1 MKKILLLMVCKI
13 IINKEIYFTN
23 MTLISD
29 LYKIQKKDLKNA
41 VNVLT
46 NAFSKESMWKEVFT
60 DEEKNRIL
68 TEVMVRFCL
77 KYGIVL
83 STSENLE
90 GVMAIAPHD
99 KDMTTWTII
108 RSGAFFLSMKIA
120 DEAKKMEVL
129 NSAVEEAKK
138 SLNLG
143 SYIHL
148 LMMGVSQEFQG
159 KGFGGKLL
167 RALIEKAETEKK
179 TIYLETQ
186 KENNVNFY
194 EKYGF
199 SVKKKII
206 LPEPLNLPMWLMVR
220 DVKKN

>member
-1 MKKILLLMVCKI
+1 MS
-13 IINKEIYFTN
+13 
-23 MTLISD
+23 LIRD

-41 VNVLT
+41 VDVLT

-77 KYGIVL
+77 KYGNVL
-83 STSENLE
+83 STSDNLE
-90 GVMAIAPHD
+90 GVMAITPHD
-99 KDMTTWTII
+99 KDMTTWRII

-120 DEAKKMEVL
+120 NEAKKMDVL
-129 NSAVEEAKK
+129 SSAVEEAKK

-143 SYIHL
+143 PYIHL

-179 TIYLETQ
+179 SIYLETQ
-186 KENNVNFY
+186 KEENVNFY

-220 DVKKN
+220 DVK

>member
-1 MKKILLLMVCKI
+1 
-13 IINKEIYFTN
+13 
-23 MTLISD
+23 MTLISE
-29 LYKIQKKDLKNA
+29 LFKIQKRDLKNA
-41 VNVLT
+41 VDVLT
-46 NAFSKESMWKEVFT
+46 DAFSKESMWKEVFT

-77 KYGIVL
+77 KYGSVYA
-83 STSENLE
+83 TSENFE
-90 GVMAIAPHD
+90 GIMALAPHD
-99 KDMTTWTII
+99 KEMTTWTII

-167 RALIEKAETEKK
+167 RALIEKAEAEKK
-179 TIYLETQ
+179 SIYLETQ
-186 KENNVNFY
+186 KENNVKLY

-220 DVKKN
+220 QLKK

>member
-1 MKKILLLMVCKI
+1 
-13 IINKEIYFTN
+13 

-29 LYKIQKKDLKNA
+29 LHKMQKSDLKNA
-41 VNVLT
+41 VDVLT
-46 NAFSKESMWKEVFT
+46 DAFSKESMWKEVFA

-77 KYGIVL
+77 KYGSVFA
-83 STSENLE
+83 TSENFE

-99 KDMTTWTII
+99 KEMTTWTII

-120 DEAKKMEVL
+120 NEAKKMEVL
-129 NSAVEEAKK
+129 TSAVEEAKK
-138 SLNLG
+138 SLKLG

-167 RALIEKAETEKK
+167 RALIEKSKIERKP
-179 TIYLETQ
+179 IYLETQ
-186 KENNVNFY
+186 NEKNVSLY
-194 EKYGF
+194 EKFGF
-199 SVKKKII
+199 HVVNKIN
-206 LPEPLNLPMWLMVR
+206 LPDPVNLPMWLMVR
-220 DVKKN
+220 DAK

>member
-1 MKKILLLMVCKI
+1 MP
-13 IINKEIYFTN
+13 
-23 MTLISD
+23 LISD

-46 NAFSKESMWKEVFT
+46 DAFSKESMWKEVFT

-77 KYGIVL
+77 KYGSVL

-99 KDMTTWTII
+99 KEMTTWTII

-179 TIYLETQ
+179 SIYLETQ

-199 SVKKKII
+199 SVKKKVI

-220 DVKKN
+220 DAK

>member
-1 MKKILLLMVCKI
+1 
-13 IINKEIYFTN
+13 
-23 MTLISD
+23 MTLISE
-29 LYKIQKKDLKNA
+29 LFKIQKRDLKNA
-41 VNVLT
+41 VDVLT
-46 NAFSKESMWKEVFT
+46 DAFSKESMWKEVFT

-77 KYGIVL
+77 KYGSVYA
-83 STSENLE
+83 TSENFE
-90 GVMAIAPHD
+90 GIMALAPHD
-99 KDMTTWTII
+99 KEMTTWTIV

-138 SLNLG
+138 NLNLG
-143 SYIHL
+143 SHIHL

-167 RALIEKAETEKK
+167 RALIEKAEAEKK
-179 TIYLETQ
+179 SIYLETQ
-186 KENNVNFY
+186 KENNVKLY

-206 LPEPLNLPMWLMVR
+206 LPEPLNLPMWLMVLQ
-220 DVKKN
+220 VKK

>member
-1 MKKILLLMVCKI
+1 
-13 IINKEIYFTN
+13 
-23 MTLISD
+23 MTLISE
-29 LYKIQKKDLKNA
+29 LFKIQKRDLKNA
-41 VNVLT
+41 VDVLT
-46 NAFSKESMWKEVFT
+46 DAFSKESMWKEVFT

-77 KYGIVL
+77 KYGSVYA
-83 STSENLE
+83 TSENFE
-90 GVMAIAPHD
+90 GIMALAPHD
-99 KDMTTWTII
+99 KEMTTWTIV

-143 SYIHL
+143 SHIHL

-167 RALIEKAETEKK
+167 RVLIEKAEAEKK
-179 TIYLETQ
+179 SIYLETQ
-186 KENNVNFY
+186 KQNNVKFY

-220 DVKKN
+220 QVKK

>member
-1 MKKILLLMVCKI
+1 
-13 IINKEIYFTN
+13 

-46 NAFSKESMWKEVFT
+46 NAFSEDSMWKEIFN
-60 DEEKNRIL
+60 DEDKNRIL

-77 KYGIVL
+77 KYGNVL
-83 STSENLE
+83 STSDNLE

-99 KDMTTWTII
+99 KEMTTLRVIL
-108 RSGAFFLSMKIA
+108 SGSFFLSMKMRN
-120 DEAKKMEVL
+120 EAEKMKVL
-129 NSAVEEAKK
+129 SNAVEEAKK
-138 SLNLG
+138 SLNLDP
-143 SYIHL
+143 YIHL
-148 LMMGVSQEFQG
+148 LIMGVSQEFQG

-167 RALIEKAETEKK
+167 RALIEKAETERKL
-179 TIYLETQ
+179 IYLETQ
-186 KENNVNFY
+186 NEENVNFY

-220 DVKKN
+220 DVK

>member
-1 MKKILLLMVCKI
+1 
-13 IINKEIYFTN
+13 
-23 MTLISD
+23 MTLISE
-29 LYKIQKKDLKNA
+29 LLKIQKRDLKNA
-41 VNVLT
+41 VDVLT
-46 NAFSKESMWKEVFT
+46 DAFSKESMWKEVFN

-77 KYGIVL
+77 KYGSVYA
-83 STSENLE
+83 TSENFE
-90 GVMAIAPHD
+90 GIMALAPHD
-99 KDMTTWTII
+99 KEMTTWTIV

-143 SYIHL
+143 SHIHL
-148 LMMGVSQEFQG
+148 LMMGVAQEFQG

-167 RALIEKAETEKK
+167 RALIEKAKAEKK
-179 TIYLETQ
+179 SIYLETQ
-186 KENNVNFY
+186 KENNVKLY

-220 DVKKN
+220 QVEK